1 MNAAIILAGGKGTR
15 LGGNY
20 PPKALLVVKG
30 KTLLDW
36 QIELLKGK
44 FDKIVLSLGHRAEE
58 IADYVKLKGHDVSLS
73 IEGKPLDTA
82 GAVKKSFKLCSEA
95 DKIYVINVDDLARVD
110 VSAAMKSKTPCIVAK
125 PLPFSVLAGNK
136 LFTQNE
142 TFQHIGHTILS
153 RSDVGSLPDVGSLE
167 KWMASQPVV
176 HVFEHKGLWVT
187 INSIV
192 QLPDAER
199 VWQ

>member
-15 LGGNY
+15 LGSNY

-73 IEGKPLDTA
+73 IEAKPLDTA

-95 DKIYVINVDDLARVD
+95 EKIYVLNVDDLARVD
-110 VSAAMKSKTPCIVAK
+110 IVAAMKSKTPCIVAK
-125 PLPFSVLAGNK
+125 SLPFSVLAGNK

-153 RSDVGSLPDVGSLE
+153 RSDVVSLPDVGSLE
-167 KWMASQPVV
+167 KWMASRPV
-176 HVFEHKGLWVT
+176 HFFEHKGVWVT
-187 INSIV
+187 VNSIE

-199 VWQ
+199 TWK